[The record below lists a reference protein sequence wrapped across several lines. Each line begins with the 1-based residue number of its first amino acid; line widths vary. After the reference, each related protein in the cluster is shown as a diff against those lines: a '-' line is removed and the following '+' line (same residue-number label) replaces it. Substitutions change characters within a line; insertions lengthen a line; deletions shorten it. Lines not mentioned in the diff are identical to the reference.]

1 MIEFFKQALIFL
13 CKEIKQCFFPPNC
26 LLCGKPEQDYLC
38 ASCYTKLK
46 QDTVFCIENIKK
58 KQGFYFEKHF
68 YLFFYQGMAK
78 KLLTQ
83 FKFGEKSYFA
93 ILFAKIMIKN
103 EKLCGFLKKYDII
116 MPVPIH
122 KKRKAQRGYNQSEL
136 ICTELVRI
144 IKENKIGTIFLE
156 KNCLQKVKH
165 NLPQSSLNRKERV
178 ENVKQVYSL
187 RHPERIKGKNII
199 LVDDIY
205 TTGST
210 VNACAKILKEN
221 GAKTIIVV
229 TIAKD

>member
-1 MIEFFKQALIFL
+1 
-13 CKEIKQCFFPPNC
+13 
-26 LLCGKPEQDYLC
+26 
-38 ASCYTKLK
+38 
-46 QDTVFCIENIKK
+46 
-58 KQGFYFEKHF
+58 
-68 YLFFYQGMAK
+68 
-78 KLLTQ
+78 
-83 FKFGEKSYFA
+83 
-93 ILFAKIMIKN
+93 
-103 EKLCGFLKKYDII
+103 

>member
-1 MIEFFKQALIFL
+1 MLEFFEQALIFL
-13 CKEIKQCFFPPNC
+13 YKVVKQWLFPPNC
-26 LLCGKPEQDYLC
+26 LLCGKVEQDYLC
-38 ASCYTKLK
+38 ASCYAKLK
-46 QDTVFCIENIKK
+46 QEAVFGMDKIKK
-58 KQGFYFEKHF
+58 KQSFYFAKHF

-83 FKFGEKSYFA
+83 FKFGEKSYLST
-93 ILFAKIMIKN
+93 LFAKIMIKN

-116 MPVPIH
+116 VPVPIH

-156 KNCLQKVKH
+156 KNCLQKVKY

-187 RHPERIKGKNII
+187 RHPEKIKGKNII

-210 VNACAKILKEN
+210 ANACAKILKEN
-221 GAKTIIVV
+221 GAKAILVV